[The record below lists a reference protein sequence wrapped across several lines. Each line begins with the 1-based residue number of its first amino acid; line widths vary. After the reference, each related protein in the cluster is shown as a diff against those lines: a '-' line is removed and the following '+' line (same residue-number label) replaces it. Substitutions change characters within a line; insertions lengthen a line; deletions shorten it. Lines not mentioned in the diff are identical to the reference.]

1 MNLGSLNLALKMI
14 KEEYKLSDSQILIL
28 SRRLMAD
35 DREFERMWNLFK
47 NRRTGNTDTFS
58 ELLKDLLS

>member
-14 KEEYKLSDSQILIL
+14 KEEYKLSDSQILVL

>member
-35 DREFERMWNLFK
+35 DREFERMWTLFK

-58 ELLKDLLS
+58 ELLRDLLS

>member
-1 MNLGSLNLALKMI
+1 MNLGQLNLALKMI
-14 KEEYKLSDSQILIL
+14 REEYRLSDTQVQTL
-28 SRRLMAD
+28 SRRMMAD

-47 NRRTGNTDTFS
+47 NRRTGNVDTFL